1 MYTSLINCHRGYYT
15 GEVESARGVR
25 YKRWC
30 WESQQEKG
38 RADEEE
44 RDRKEGLQRQRP
56 DPVGVMTHSSGWA
69 HPETGQGR
77 QEEERE
83 QALSL
88 GSEKRLMEMGGVSKS
103 SFLPCFL
110 ADQDII
116 IEGAMLEVLYDHIY
130 H

>member
-1 MYTSLINCHRGYYT
+1 MPGESVTRGGVGRVSRKRGEQMRKKET
-15 GEVESARGVR
+15 G
-25 YKRWC
+25 
-30 WESQQEKG
+30 
-38 RADEEE
+38 
-44 RDRKEGLQRQRP
+44 RKDSKRQRP

-116 IEGAMLEVLYDHIY
+116 IEGAMLEALYDHIY